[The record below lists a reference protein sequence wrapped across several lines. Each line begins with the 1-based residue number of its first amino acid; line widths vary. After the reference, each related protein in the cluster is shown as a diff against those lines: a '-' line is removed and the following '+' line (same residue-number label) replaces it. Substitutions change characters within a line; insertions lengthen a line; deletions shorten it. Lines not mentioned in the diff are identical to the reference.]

1 MSSTSTPMRT
11 RCHGALRV
19 TSAVGF
25 AVLLPACVFTSST
38 PTHPAVRNAPA
49 SYDES
54 DASRTAAVL
63 GAASRDLACE
73 RVEVV
78 MEFHRE
84 FANSSQPSYVVQGC
98 DKRAVYAMACG
109 DYPRC
114 AFLLLS
120 VLELG
125 SPAGGAAPAR

>member
-1 MSSTSTPMRT
+1 
-11 RCHGALRV
+11 
-19 TSAVGF
+19 
-25 AVLLPACVFTSST
+25 
-38 PTHPAVRNAPA
+38 
-49 SYDES
+49 
-54 DASRTAAVL
+54 
-63 GAASRDLACE
+63 
-73 RVEVV
+73 VV

>member
-1 MSSTSTPMRT
+1 MSSTSTSIQT
-11 RCHGALRV
+11 RRRRALRV
-19 TSAVGF
+19 TSAFGF
-25 AVLLPACVFTSST
+25 AVLLPACVFTSSA
-38 PTHPAVRNAPA
+38 PTHPAVRNAPGT
-49 SYDES
+49 YDTS
-54 DASRTAAVL
+54 DDSRMATVL
-63 GAASRDLACE
+63 GAASRDLACD
-73 RVEVV
+73 RVEIV

-125 SPAGGAAPAR
+125 SP